1 MKRDEIFAQLRG
13 YRAEL
18 EEYGVSSL
26 AIFGS
31 VARNEETDQSDVD
44 ILVEFDRPVGL
55 FEFVRVKNHLEKILH
70 RPVDLV
76 TPEGLK
82 KQLKER
88 ILKEAIHAA

>member
-1 MKRDEIFAQLRG
+1 
-13 YRAEL
+13 
-18 EEYGVSSL
+18 
-26 AIFGS
+26 
-31 VARNEETDQSDVD
+31 
-44 ILVEFDRPVGL
+44 VEFDRPVGL